1 MNLTHPVKNELVLAF
16 RMRKW
21 YPLEVLCRGPQFQGC
36 CLPSQCC
43 IHPLV
48 EVAHHSHAGLRD
60 WIVRL
65 FVGEILDPQ
74 PGGGGGGTPLYKLYR
89 CVPPQRAVQTYW
101 KTQSDG
107 SGLKTI

>member
-1 MNLTHPVKNELVLAF
+1 MYLTHPVKNELVLAF

-60 WIVRL
+60 WIVRP
-65 FVGEILDPQ
+65 FVGEILGP
-74 PGGGGGGTPLYKLYR
+74 PNRWGGGGGVLLYISYIGVCHPKGRYKLIGKLR
-89 CVPPQRAVQTYW
+89 VMVPV
-101 KTQSDG
+101 
-107 SGLKTI
+107 